1 MSVLKTK
8 VDELERVVE
17 AATTAC
23 NLHTDALL
31 RLQTVLP
38 FLGEARKLAAELRFI
53 AVSVDSDKLKK
64 RKIIGQ
70 LNAKI
75 KVIICVALHVVVF
88 TLSNSLNEMYTFVT
102 HSGKGASGS

>member
-1 MSVLKTK
+1 MSLLKTK

-31 RLQTVLP
+31 RLQTVVP
-38 FLGEARKLAAELRFI
+38 FLREARKLAAELRLI
-53 AVSVDSDKLKK
+53 AANVDSDKLRK

-70 LNAKI
+70 LNAKL
-75 KVIICVALHVVVF
+75 KVIILCSTSCCCFYA
-88 TLSNSLNEMYTFVT
+88 
-102 HSGKGASGS
+102 

>member
-31 RLQTVLP
+31 RLQTVVP
-38 FLGEARKLAAELRFI
+38 FLREARKLADELRLV
-53 AVSVDSDKLKK
+53 AASVDSDKLRK

-70 LNAKI
+70 LNAKL
-75 KVIICVALHVVVF
+75 KVIILCSTSCCCFYA
-88 TLSNSLNEMYTFVT
+88 
-102 HSGKGASGS
+102 